1 MLPNVLWTSVLWWLL
16 AIISLSAH
24 ATEPRAVDV
33 VLNNYT
39 IKPDLLMIKAGEPII
54 LKVKN
59 AATFIP
65 HNLVIKST
73 EAGIELK
80 VVVGAGKSD
89 EIRFTPTRPG
99 SYEMFCDTQPP
110 IGLSH
115 KQKGMHGM
123 LVVE

>member
-1 MLPNVLWTSVLWWLL
+1 MLQRMLTVLL
-16 AIISLSAH
+16 ATFCTLTL
-24 ATEPRAVDV
+24 ATEPREVEV

-39 IKPDLLMIKAGEPII
+39 IKPNKLILKAGEPVI

-65 HNLVIKST
+65 HNLVIKAT

-80 VVVGAGKSD
+80 VVVGAGKVD

-99 SYEMFCDTQPP
+99 SYEMYCDTRPP
-110 IGLSH
+110 IGKSH
-115 KQKGMHGM
+115 REKGMHGVL
-123 LVVE
+123 LVE